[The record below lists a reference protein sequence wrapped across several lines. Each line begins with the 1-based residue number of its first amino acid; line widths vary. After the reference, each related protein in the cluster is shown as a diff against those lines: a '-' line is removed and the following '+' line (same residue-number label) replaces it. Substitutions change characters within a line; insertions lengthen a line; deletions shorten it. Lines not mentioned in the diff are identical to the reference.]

1 MKAYYKFII
10 AVGVLLGVTFAMI
23 KYVLPYFT
31 PFVIAVILACVI
43 DPPVNYL
50 ERRFKMPRAYA
61 TLVVLSVVVLIMIAV
76 VTIGVAQVVTEVED
90 LSRSLPDV
98 NQLIGRTM
106 QDIIES
112 VKGLYAAL
120 PQPFVEFIQQNQNAA
135 FGAVQ
140 SLAGYLT
147 SLIGGFPRLFVT
159 LFLSVLATYFIT
171 KDKDLVTGF
180 LLKFTPL
187 PLRAKV
193 LRMRREMAD
202 AVVGYIRAQVILVS
216 ITTMLVI
223 VGLSL
228 MGVRYAWLL
237 GLAAGL
243 LDLIP
248 MVGPAVLFIPWIAY
262 AFLTGAP
269 AFGVGLS
276 LVFGISLF
284 VRQVSEARVVG
295 RNMGIHP
302 LAALIS
308 VYVGLELFGVAGFII
323 GPLTVIF
330 LRAVI
335 SGIILPLFPHDA
347 E

>member
-1 MKAYYKFII
+1 MKAYYRFII
-10 AVGVLLGVTFAMI
+10 AVGLLVGITFAMI

-31 PFVIAVILACVI
+31 PFVIALILACVI

-50 ERRFKMPRAYA
+50 ERKLKMPRAYA
-61 TLVVLSVVVLIMIAV
+61 TLAVLSVVVLIMATI
-76 VTIGVAQVVTEVED
+76 VTVGVAEVVTEVED

-98 NQLIGRTM
+98 NQLISRTM
-106 QDIIES
+106 QDLVGSLEEF
-112 VKGLYAAL
+112 YAAL
-120 PQPFVEFIQQNQNAA
+120 PQPFVDLIQRNQNAA

-140 SLAGYLT
+140 SLVGYLT
-147 SLIGGFPRLFVT
+147 GLIGGFPRLFVT

-171 KDKDLVTGF
+171 KDKHLVTEFF
-180 LLKFTPL
+180 LRFTPS
-187 PLRAKV
+187 PLRGKV
-193 LRMRREMAD
+193 LKMRSEMAG
-202 AVVGYIRAQVILVS
+202 AVMGYIRAQVILVS
-216 ITTMLVI
+216 ITTILVI

-237 GLAAGL
+237 GLAAGV

-262 AFLTGAP
+262 AFLSGAP
-269 AFGVGLS
+269 GYGIGLS
-276 LVFGISLF
+276 LVFGIALL

-335 SGIILPLFPHDA
+335 NGIVLPLFPHDA
-347 E
+347 D